1 MLKGLALT
9 PPTIGRIAIG
19 KVVERNGKRL
29 PEKDDEFT
37 LTSQVQHKN
46 GWVLHPLDRVL
57 RSGLTSSTTSTNR
70 ASKAVK
76 GKGEDVT
83 EPTETTPH
91 SPKLRA
97 IPVRLLFDDPD
108 LNLRA
113 NYSFFDRSNGRPLC
127 VGNGETC
134 KRATTSGVQTL
145 PCPSP
150 AACELAVGGNCKPY
164 GRLNVRVV
172 PDASCSQAGDAD
184 GSLTHGQNQIQNQHQ
199 EAHGDELGS
208 FVFRTTG
215 FNSIRTLAARLRYFQ
230 AVSGGHLSTLPL
242 ELKLRGKSTTLSHRA
257 PIYYVDLVIRSGLT
271 LGQAV
276 QQAKGEADMLIATGF
291 DQAALDEAA
300 RLGFACGAFEE
311 SEEEGAAVV
320 EEFYPDSHAGDSEE
334 EDGNPAQAGNSGE
347 IEEQRVNGS
356 GRGAHNPKRNLGHKL
371 GERLKAQTGAPF
383 EALRLSSH
391 SAPLKEG
398 NRGTG

>member
-9 PPTIGRIAIG
+9 PPIIGRIAIG
-19 KVVERNGKRL
+19 KVIERNGKRL

-57 RSGLTSSTTSTNR
+57 RAAMVSAPRAPQEGGDPSLPETLPTSS
-70 ASKAVK
+70 
-76 GKGEDVT
+76 
-83 EPTETTPH
+83 PTTPPSSQTH

-97 IPVRLLFDDPD
+97 IPVRVLFDDPD

-113 NYSFFDRSNGRPLC
+113 NYSFFDRTSGRPLC

-134 KRATTSGVQTL
+134 KRATSAGVQTL

-150 AACELAVGGNCKPY
+150 MACELAAGGNCKPY

-172 PDASCSQAGDAD
+172 APEGD
-184 GSLTHGQNQIQNQHQ
+184 S
-199 EAHGDELGS
+199 DELGS

-230 AVSGGHLSTLPL
+230 AVSGNHLSTMPL

-257 PIYYVDLVIRSGLT
+257 PIYYVDLVVRSGLR

-291 DQAALDEAA
+291 DQVALDEAA

-320 EEFYPDSHAGDSEE
+320 EEFYA
-334 EDGNPAQAGNSGE
+334 EDGREDVLTAEGVDCQSIDSGQQRNVAGR
-347 IEEQRVNGS
+347 QT
-356 GRGAHNPKRNLGHKL
+356 RGNRANLGHKL
-371 GERLKAQTGAPF
+371 GERLKGPGEAAPVVPRDD
-383 EALRLSSH
+383 ACGDGLRLGQSASH
-391 SAPLKEG
+391 A
-398 NRGTG
+398 